1 MPVRDRHGKAR
12 RKPAAG
18 GRRSLGRGLVQMVE
32 EAEVLI
38 AMTDLEGRLVAWNR
52 ALAKLTGRAEAEGLG
67 RKLGDWLTPF
77 GIRDLADIMER
88 VAAQG
93 EPLQCEVRLPGASG
107 AIAAASFSVIP
118 VRGTHGEPEAVLA
131 AGHDLTALRA
141 LQSQV
146 LHAEKLATVGQV
158 AAGVA
163 HEINNPLTSIQM
175 CVEAVLRK
183 ATLAAEGRL
192 PNVFEPNDIARLDR
206 IREGAERIEKFSHDL
221 TAYGRPSGRELE
233 QVSLNEVVDHALSF
247 CEPVLFETK
256 AELVRELDP
265 GLPLAWLVRDHIMQ
279 VVTNLVRNAAQ
290 ALREEGGH
298 VTVRTFKGGRDS
310 VGLAVSDD
318 GEGIRPEE
326 QPRVFE
332 PFFST
337 KPAGR
342 GTGLGL
348 TVVRNIVLAH
358 GGQVTFQSKPGSGT
372 TFVVS
377 LPIGAA
383 PVGATSQE
391 KPAR

>member
-1 MPVRDRHGKAR
+1 MPVRDRHATAK
-12 RKPAAG
+12 RKSAAG
-18 GRRSLGRGLVQMVE
+18 GRLRLSRGLVQMVE
-32 EAEVLI
+32 ETDVLI
-38 AMTDLEGRLVAWNR
+38 AMTDREGHLLAWNR
-52 ALAKLTGRAEAEGLG
+52 ALAELTGRTEAEGLG

-88 VAAQG
+88 VAAEA

-107 AIAAASFSVIP
+107 EIAAASFSVIP
-118 VRGTHGEPEAVLA
+118 VRGTRGEPEAVLA

-192 PNVFEPNDIARLDR
+192 PNAFEPTDVGRLEK
-206 IREGAERIEKFSHDL
+206 IREGAERIEKFSRDL
-221 TAYGRPSGRELE
+221 TTYARPSGREVE

-256 AELVRELDP
+256 AELVRELESE
-265 GLPLAWLVRDHIMQ
+265 LPSAWLVRDHIMQ

-290 ALREEGGH
+290 ALREAGGH
-298 VTVRTFKGGRDS
+298 VTVRTFRSARGS
-310 VGLAVSDD
+310 IGLAVSDD
-318 GEGIRPEE
+318 GEGIRPED

-358 GGQVTFQSKPGSGT
+358 GGQITFQSKLGSGT

-377 LPIGAA
+377 LPIGATPA
-383 PVGATSQE
+383 GAINPE
-391 KPAR
+391 KQ